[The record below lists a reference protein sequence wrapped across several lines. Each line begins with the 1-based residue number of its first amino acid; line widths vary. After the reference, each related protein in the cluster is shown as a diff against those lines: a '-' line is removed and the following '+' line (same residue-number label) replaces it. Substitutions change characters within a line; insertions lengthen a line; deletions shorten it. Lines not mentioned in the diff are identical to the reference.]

1 MHANLLENLHLTQEN
16 LIPTKVATFK
26 GSMDQPQG
34 YGIMLN

>member
-1 MHANLLENLHLTQEN
+1 MYANILENLHLTLEN
-16 LIPTKVATFK
+16 LIPAKVTTFK